1 MKFLNTYYN
10 KLIRQIE
17 LEMELLRTQ
26 PQTPRDH
33 LQIQQL
39 TLLQMELQVEI
50 EQILLTQPPMV
61 HLEEIE
67 QTLPMV
73 PPMAHLE
80 ETELMEQQAVTQLIK
95 QQLLLVPQDSMELVL
110 HALRITSF
118 IVREIIR
125 ADLTLLGATGRYL
138 TIQLDVR

>member
-61 HLEEIE
+61 LLEEIE
-67 QTLPMV
+67 
-73 PPMAHLE
+73 
-80 ETELMEQQAVTQLIK
+80 LMEQQEQIPLMVLQAVTQLIK

-118 IVREIIR
+118 IVREIIH
-125 ADLTLLGATGRYL
+125 ADLTLLDATGRYL